1 MNLLYSESSKL
12 HLFSWFPY
20 IVYILNIKFG
30 EEEIPRVCALKIA
43 TKVSIQHNGK
53 KGYS

>member
-12 HLFSWFPY
+12 DLFSWYPY
-20 IVYILNIKFG
+20 IVYILNVKFG

-43 TKVSIQHNGK
+43 TKVSIQHNGQ